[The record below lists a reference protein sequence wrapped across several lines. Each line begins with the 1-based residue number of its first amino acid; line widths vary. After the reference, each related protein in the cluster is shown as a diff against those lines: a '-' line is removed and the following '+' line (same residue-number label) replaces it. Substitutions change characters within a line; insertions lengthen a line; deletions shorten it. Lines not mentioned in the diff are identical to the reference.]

1 MLDSN
6 TTMLVMGTGRGG
18 TTIITAALGAHP
30 DIAMLDE
37 EYTGAVFHVTGG
49 KIRGNKLCVPHQ
61 LEWTKHWRWWHRLYG
76 LTGYQRKR
84 KWYNLHP
91 RSELS
96 ISDYIERAPLQ
107 PICILR
113 EPNAVINS
121 VQKRARR
128 SADIA
133 IFRWCRYMEIVEQ
146 LIEEAHSNPN
156 LAQPVLVSFEGLVAQ
171 PEAVLQT
178 LCNSLDI
185 PFSPQMLEGPQRNVR
200 YPRQGFEA
208 DKSRGGNKPN
218 YLKQVPSL
226 ALQRYKRLMKLD
238 ICQHAAVTPTLASE
252 LA

>member
-1 MLDSN
+1 MDSN
-6 TTMLVMGTGRGG
+6 STLLVMGTARGG
-18 TTIITAALGAHP
+18 TTLLTASLGAHP
-30 DIAMLDE
+30 EIAMLDE
-37 EYTGAVFHVTGG
+37 EFTGAVFRVTGG
-49 KIRGNKLCVPHQ
+49 KIRGNKLCVPNH
-61 LEWTKHWRWWHRLYG
+61 LEWKKHWHWSLRLAG
-76 LTGYQRKR
+76 LNGFLRKR
-84 KWYNLHP
+84 KLYNLIP

-96 ISDYIERAPLQ
+96 LVHYMQRAPLQ
-107 PICILR
+107 PVCVLR
-113 EPNAVINS
+113 DPNAVIHS
-121 VQKRARR
+121 IKTREHRTTG
-128 SADIA
+128 IA
-133 IFRWCRYMEIVEQ
+133 VYRWCRYMEIVEQ

-156 LAQPVLVSFEGLVAQ
+156 LAQPVLVSFEGLVTQ

-208 DKSRGGNKPN
+208 DKGRGGDKPN

-238 ICQHAAVTPTLASE
+238 ICQHAAVTPNLASE